1 MKGFVNLSYLV
12 CWVWSRSTG
21 VSTDASSH
29 HLASP
34 LFPAICAVTVTLAI
48 RSWSSFCG
56 IIIVV
61 PTSLGKSSASS
72 SLDSS
77 PPSSSSRKIL
87 ASIIVILL
95 PAARPQPVVD
105 PDLEREMKIH
115 FKLSSNWPEEILLG
129 LPFHSSL
136 NQLNSYTS
144 QYNFRLK
151 EHKKGLKRICCANV
165 NTYYEKKQKFISN
178 WQLEIILVFPFYQF
192 LIELN
197 LCKS

>member
-1 MKGFVNLSYLV
+1 MYLRSEYFLVYYIAVNIKQLYMKGFVNLSYLV

-21 VSTDASSH
+21 VRADASSH

-77 PPSSSSRKIL
+77 PPSLSSRKIL

-129 LPFHSSL
+129 LPFHSFL
-136 NQLNSYTS
+136 NQLNLYKS
-144 QYNFRLK
+144 K
-151 EHKKGLKRICCANV
+151 CWCHKNK
-165 NTYYEKKQKFISN
+165 
-178 WQLEIILVFPFYQF
+178 IIGY
-192 LIELN
+192 
-197 LCKS
+197 